1 MGTGFF
7 LKIWSKSSTPP
18 TILQFAPYAEPTALP
33 DLSVKVRLT
42 DQAPFVF
49 LTSQRSFKPSRLSP
63 RASVQAPTSALV
75 SASQAVA
82 AIFSGEETL
91 TSRTAT
97 RLPIVAMNRAFLSGT
112 AKCAGSDNCLNSPR
126 QSRNF
131 APSHVPEIPSLRT
144 VHLIVTSRSGNSHCP
159 RRIASL

>member
-7 LKIWSKSSTPP
+7 LKIWSNSSTPP

-33 DLSVKVRLT
+33 ALSVKGRLT
-42 DQAPFVF
+42 HHAPFVF
-49 LTSQRSFKPSRLSP
+49 LISQRSFKPSRLSP
-63 RASVQAPTSALV
+63 RASVHTPTSALV

-82 AIFSGEETL
+82 AIFSGGETL
-91 TSRTAT
+91 TSRIAT

-112 AKCAGSDNCLNSPR
+112 ANRAGSDNRAKSPR

-131 APSHVPEIPSLRT
+131 APSHVHEIPSLRT
-144 VHLIVTSRSGNSHCP
+144 VHLIVTSRSGSSHCP